1 MICEFQK
8 DTKEMYVKFEGEID
22 HHTCQVMK
30 KELDYEIQKVMPRKL
45 IFDFKNVKFMDSSGI
60 GLLIGRYKTLLRI
73 GAKAEI
79 INATKEA
86 KRILDM
92 SGIFKIMQIKEE
104 IA

>member
-8 DTKEMYVKFEGEID
+8 DTRKMYVKFDGEID
-22 HHTCQVMK
+22 HHMCQVLK
-30 KELDYEIQKVMPRKL
+30 KELDYEIQKNTPKKI
-45 IFDFKNVKFMDSSGI
+45 IFDFENVKFMDSSGI

-73 GAKAEI
+73 GAEAEI
-79 INATKEA
+79 VNASKET

-92 SGIFKIMQIKEE
+92 SGIFKIIQIKEE